1 MNDRQ
6 REQARIRQARRRA
19 RLKEEGAS
27 VTVTL
32 TKQEEAMLQELCR
45 VRRPG
50 RTAYSTN
57 EFFQLLLIRNWQQ
70 WQEQKAQLGKCQACG
85 KLKAEGGC
93 GGERQSETFNCWLAV
108 EANELNVECIVLY
121 RNSQKQRGVITE
133 TAAQRKEK
141 SPVNPGF
148 FLSAAQ

>member
-6 REQARIRQARRRA
+6 REQARIRQARRRE

-108 EANELNVECIVLY
+108 EANELNV
-121 RNSQKQRGVITE
+121 
-133 TAAQRKEK
+133 
-141 SPVNPGF
+141 
-148 FLSAAQ
+148 